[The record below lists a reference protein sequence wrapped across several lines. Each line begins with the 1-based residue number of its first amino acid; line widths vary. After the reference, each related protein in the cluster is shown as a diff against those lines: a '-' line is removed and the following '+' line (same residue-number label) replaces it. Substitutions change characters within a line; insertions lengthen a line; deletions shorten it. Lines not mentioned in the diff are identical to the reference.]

1 MEIIIG
7 AVVFGLI
14 VIAIIV
20 MVIINFSYRGV
31 KKMREQIEDDHYQHL
46 KQKEQKEKHPFGKDY
61 FKSAGPKKQQTTA
74 RPANK
79 SQEEKPKPQE
89 RPKQQEKPK
98 PQEQPRQQTAEQDFQ
113 KETARRTVT
122 TDSNVTIIDD
132 RQTGDKRKIFDDK
145 DGEYVEFEEV

>member
-7 AVVFGLI
+7 AIVFGLI
-14 VIAIIV
+14 IIAIIV
-20 MVIINFSYRGV
+20 MVVINFTYRGV
-31 KKMREQIEDDHYQHL
+31 KKMREQIEDDRYHHM
-46 KQKEQKEKHPFGKDY
+46 KEKEHKEKHPFGKDY

-89 RPKQQEKPK
+89 
-98 PQEQPRQQTAEQDFQ
+98 QPRQQG
-113 KETARRTVT
+113 
-122 TDSNVTIIDD
+122 NVTIIDD
-132 RQTGDKRKIFDDK
+132 RQSGDKRKIFDDK

>member
-7 AVVFGLI
+7 AIVFGLI
-14 VIAIIV
+14 IIAIIV
-20 MVIINFSYRGV
+20 MVVINFTYRGV
-31 KKMREQIEDDHYQHL
+31 KKMREQMDDDRYHQM
-46 KQKEQKEKHPFGKDY
+46 KEKEHKEKHPFGKDY
-61 FKSAGPKKQQTTA
+61 FKSANTKKQQTA
-74 RPANK
+74 RPVNK
-79 SQEEKPKPQE
+79 SQEEKPKQ
-89 RPKQQEKPK
+89 
-98 PQEQPRQQTAEQDFQ
+98 QEQPRQQPTEPNFQ

>member
-14 VIAIIV
+14 IIAIIV
-20 MVIINFSYRGV
+20 MVIINFTYRSI
-31 KKMREQIEDDHYQHL
+31 KKRREDMEDDYYQHL
-46 KQKEQKEKHPFGKDY
+46 KEKEQKEKHPFGKDY
-61 FKSAGPKKQQTTA
+61 FKSAAPKKQQPKA
-74 RPANK
+74 KPAYQ
-79 SQEEKPKPQE
+79 SSEPK
-89 RPKQQEKPK
+89 PKQQERPK
-98 PQEQPRQQTAEQDFQ
+98 PQEQARQQTAEQDFQ

>member
-20 MVIINFSYRGV
+20 MVIINFTYRGV

-61 FKSAGPKKQQTTA
+61 FKSAAPKKQQ
-74 RPANK
+74 
-79 SQEEKPKPQE
+79 
-89 RPKQQEKPK
+89 PKQ
-98 PQEQPRQQTAEQDFQ
+98 QEQPRQQTAGPKYQ
-113 KETARRTVT
+113 KETARKTVT
-122 TDSNVTIIDD
+122 TDGKVTIFDD
-132 RQTGDKRKIFDDK
+132 RKKSDKRKIFDDHE
-145 DGEYVEFEEV
+145 GEYVEFEEV

>member
-7 AVVFGLI
+7 AIVFGLI
-14 VIAIIV
+14 IIAIIV
-20 MVIINFSYRGV
+20 MVVINFTYRSV
-31 KKMREQIEDDHYQHL
+31 KKRREEMEDDHYQHL

-61 FKSAGPKKQQTTA
+61 FKSAAPKKQQPKA
-74 RPANK
+74 KPAYQ
-79 SQEEKPKPQE
+79 SSEPK
-89 RPKQQEKPK
+89 PKQQERPK
-98 PQEQPRQQTAEQDFQ
+98 PQEQARQQTAEQDFQ

>member
-14 VIAIIV
+14 IIAIIV
-20 MVIINFSYRGV
+20 MVIINFTYRGV
-31 KKMREQIEDDHYQHL
+31 KKMREQMDDDRYRHMRE
-46 KQKEQKEKHPFGKDY
+46 KEHKEKHPFGKDY

-98 PQEQPRQQTAEQDFQ
+98 PQEQPRQQG
-113 KETARRTVT
+113 
-122 TDSNVTIIDD
+122 NVTIIDD

>member
-7 AVVFGLI
+7 AIVFGLI
-14 VIAIIV
+14 IIAIIV
-20 MVIINFSYRGV
+20 MVVINFTYRGV
-31 KKMREQIEDDHYQHL
+31 KKMREQMDDDRYRQM
-46 KQKEQKEKHPFGKDY
+46 KEKEQKEKHPFGKDY
-61 FKSAGPKKQQTTA
+61 FKSAAPKKQQA
-74 RPANK
+74 PRPSNK
-79 SQEEKPKPQE
+79 SQEEKPKQQE
-89 RPKQQEKPK
+89 RPK
-98 PQEQPRQQTAEQDFQ
+98 PQEQARQQTAEQDFQ

>member
-14 VIAIIV
+14 IIAIIV
-20 MVIINFSYRGV
+20 MVIINFTYRGV
-31 KKMREQIEDDHYQHL
+31 KKMREQMDDDRYRHMRE
-46 KQKEQKEKHPFGKDY
+46 KEHKEKHPFGKDY
-61 FKSAGPKKQQTTA
+61 FKSAGPKKQQATA

-98 PQEQPRQQTAEQDFQ
+98 PQEQPRQQG
-113 KETARRTVT
+113 
-122 TDSNVTIIDD
+122 NVTIIDD

>member
-7 AVVFGLI
+7 AIVFGLI
-14 VIAIIV
+14 IIAIIV
-20 MVIINFSYRGV
+20 MVVINFTYRSV
-31 KKMREQIEDDHYQHL
+31 K
-46 KQKEQKEKHPFGKDY
+46 KHPFGKDY
-61 FKSAGPKKQQTTA
+61 FKSAAPKKQQPKA
-74 RPANK
+74 KPAYQ
-79 SQEEKPKPQE
+79 SSEPK
-89 RPKQQEKPK
+89 PKQQERPK
-98 PQEQPRQQTAEQDFQ
+98 PQEQARQQTAEQDFQ

>member
-7 AVVFGLI
+7 AIVFGLI
-14 VIAIIV
+14 IIAIIV
-20 MVIINFSYRGV
+20 MVVINFTYRGV
-31 KKMREQIEDDHYQHL
+31 KKMREQIEDDRSHHM
-46 KQKEQKEKHPFGKDY
+46 KEKEHKEKHPFGKDY

-79 SQEEKPKPQE
+79 SQEENPKPQE
-89 RPKQQEKPK
+89 RTKQQEPPK
-98 PQEQPRQQTAEQDFQ
+98 PQEQPRQQG
-113 KETARRTVT
+113 
-122 TDSNVTIIDD
+122 NVTIIDD